1 MALDTNDLIL
11 FARVMKNGSFS
22 RAAEQTGLPKS
33 TLSRRITQL
42 EEALGER
49 LITRSTRQLTITE
62 FGIQMLQHATRLLEE
77 SEAALAV
84 AQNRQVVPG
93 GVLRIAAPT
102 DLIALDLSDLL
113 ARFAEKYPQ
122 VKLHFDLSSRRMDL
136 AAEGFD
142 LALRVALRL
151 PDDDLLVARRM
162 GDLPAHLYASPAY
175 LKRRGTPAQPDD
187 LRQHNVLGQIDSG
200 GHLVPW
206 QLTQAGSKW
215 SWTPETA
222 LTANAPSFL
231 RDLASHGMGIVA
243 LPDRMAKEGVGKGF
257 LTAVLPDWQLP
268 TPTIWCVTPGRRLL
282 PSRTVVFID
291 MLRDALQARIS

>member
-1 MALDTNDLIL
+1 MALDSNDLIL
-11 FARVMKNGSFS
+11 FARVMENGSFS

-42 EEALGER
+42 EETLGER
-49 LITRSTRQLTITE
+49 LLTRSTRQLSITE
-62 FGIQMLQHATRLLEE
+62 FGAQMLEHANRLLEE
-77 SEAALAV
+77 SEAALAL
-84 AQNRQVVPG
+84 AQNRQAVPR

-113 ARFAEKYPQ
+113 TRFAEKYPQ
-122 VKLHFDLSSRRMDL
+122 VKLHFDLSSRRVDL
-136 AAEGFD
+136 AADGFD

-175 LKRRGTPAQPDD
+175 LKRRGTPDQPDD

-215 SWTPETA
+215 SWSPETA

-257 LTAVLPDWQLP
+257 LSAVLPDWQLP

>member
-11 FARVMKNGSFS
+11 FARVMENGSFS

-84 AQNRQVVPG
+84 AQNRQAVPR

-113 ARFAEKYPQ
+113 TRFAEKYPQ
-122 VKLHFDLSSRRMDL
+122 VQLHFDLSSRRVDL

-162 GDLPAHLYASPAY
+162 GDLPAHLYASSAY
-175 LKRRGTPAQPDD
+175 LKRHGTPAQPDD
-187 LRQHNVLGQIDSG
+187 LRQHNVLGQIDSSG
-200 GHLVPW
+200 QPVPW
-206 QLTQAGSKW
+206 QLSQGDSKW
-215 SWTPETA
+215 GWTPATA
-222 LTANAPSFL
+222 LTANSPSFL
-231 RDLASHGMGIVA
+231 RDLAAHGMGIVA
-243 LPDRMAKEGVGKGF
+243 LPDRMAKEWVSKGF

-291 MLRDALQARIS
+291 MLRDALQAHIS

>member
-11 FARVMKNGSFS
+11 FARVMENGSFS

-49 LITRSTRQLTITE
+49 LITRSTRQLTITG

-84 AQNRQVVPG
+84 AQNRQAVPR

-113 ARFAEKYPQ
+113 TRFAEKYPQ
-122 VKLHFDLSSRRMDL
+122 VKLHFDLSSRRVDL

-175 LKRRGTPAQPDD
+175 LKRHGTPAQPDD

-200 GHLVPW
+200 SQPVPW

-215 SWTPETA
+215 SWTPETT

-231 RDLASHGMGIVA
+231 RDLATHGMGIVA
-243 LPDRMAKEGVGKGF
+243 LPDRMAKEWVGKGF

-268 TPTIWCVTPGRRLL
+268 APTIWCVTPGRRLL

-291 MLRDALQARIS
+291 MLRDALQAHIS

>member
-11 FARVMKNGSFS
+11 FARVMENGSFS

-42 EEALGER
+42 EEALSER
-49 LITRSTRQLTITE
+49 LIIRSTRQLTITE
-62 FGIQMLQHATRLLEE
+62 FGIQMLQHANRLLEE

-84 AQNRQVVPG
+84 AQNRQAVPR

-102 DLIALDLSDLL
+102 DLITLDLSDLL
-113 ARFAEKYPQ
+113 TRFAEKYPQ
-122 VKLHFDLSSRRMDL
+122 VKLHFDLSSRRVDL

-142 LALRVALRL
+142 LALRVGLRL

-175 LKRRGTPAQPDD
+175 LKRHGTPTQPDD
-187 LRQHNVLGQIDSG
+187 LRQHNLLGQLDSG
-200 GHLVPW
+200 GQSVPW
-206 QLTQAGSKW
+206 QLTQADSKW
-215 SWTPETA
+215 SWMPETA

-231 RDLASHGMGIVA
+231 RDLATHGMGIVA

-268 TPTIWCVTPGRRLL
+268 TATIWCVTPGRRLL

-291 MLRDALQARIS
+291 MLRDTLQPQVS